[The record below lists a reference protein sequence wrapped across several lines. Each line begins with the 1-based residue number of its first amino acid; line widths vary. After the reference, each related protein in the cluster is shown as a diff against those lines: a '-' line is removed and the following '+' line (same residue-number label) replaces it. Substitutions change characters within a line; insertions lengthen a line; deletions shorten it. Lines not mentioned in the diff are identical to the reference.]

1 MFPEAWNIEHNRLHH
16 YHLGEDKDPDLVQ
29 RNLEFLRQMDFLP
42 LPAKYALVSGM
53 AGIWKW
59 FYYAPNTYK
68 ELKLSEFV
76 RDGKEFPEGLKP
88 TDATTVRA
96 MLFPV
101 DDAERSMN
109 ELVDVDDFFT
119 KVLGPMFF
127 SRFVMLPAPLLLVPG
142 VGPSLFGHALINLML
157 ADLATNFHGFLTIV
171 TNHAGEDVYAFDDE
185 VKPKSGAFYVRQI
198 VGSVNYEAGT
208 DIVDFSHGW
217 LNYQIEHQYV
227 LFLLRSLV
235 LVCQRLTDGRTRSP
249 HRALLTLLSPFV
261 PLPLVCGPT

>member
-198 VGSVNYEAGT
+198 VGSVNYVPYIQESVWERLRKTVDVMVGSTSMPDFPTHLEPAKDKAGVSGVT
-208 DIVDFSHGW
+208 WKSTNGAIDEDEDAAS
-217 LNYQIEHQYV
+217 
-227 LFLLRSLV
+227 
-235 LVCQRLTDGRTRSP
+235 
-249 HRALLTLLSPFV
+249 A
-261 PLPLVCGPT
+261 